1 MRAVSSASCYANM
14 DAYAPA
20 CPMLSDKKSCRVLCP
35 HSTGLKEKHMS
46 KIIEYFKTLTQIPH
60 CSKEADRLCD
70 FLVMFAKERGYEV
83 EVDGVKNI
91 YIHKGT
97 PALCL
102 QAHYDMVCMGKA
114 PQIETY
120 VEKGWMKAKD
130 SSLGADNG
138 MAIAMMMQLMDE
150 GRVLEFLL
158 TSDEEIGLIGANEVA
173 FDLKAAYMLNLDS
186 EDEAEVY
193 IGCAGGADITAFKQD
208 SYVEGRGDCYEVAV
222 KGLSGGHSGVD
233 IDKGIPSAIKILA
246 RYLTKYGVT
255 QLASIYA
262 GERRN
267 SIPANAVAIVRS
279 ETPLEGEGN
288 VRVRKL
294 NESPS
299 ILSEGDRLIAFMEAF
314 KHGVRRENKEL
325 GIPDVSIN
333 LAIINA
339 DEQGGIVIETSA
351 RAMDAASLDVLAEE
365 TVSFFDMYGFEAKVE
380 EKYPAWKPDVTD
392 FTELVDQKMKEI
404 FGKSRLMAI
413 HAGLECGV
421 IAEKYPKMKF
431 ASIGP
436 TIRYPHSTRE
446 KVKLDSVEKIFTVLD
461 KIIQSV

>member
-1 MRAVSSASCYANM
+1 
-14 DAYAPA
+14 
-20 CPMLSDKKSCRVLCP
+20 
-35 HSTGLKEKHMS
+35 MS
-46 KIIEYFKTLTQIPH
+46 KIIEHFKTLTQIPH
-60 CSKEADRLCD
+60 CSKDADKLYD
-70 FLVMFAKERGYEV
+70 FLVDFAKERGYEV
-83 EVDGVKNI
+83 EVDSVKNI

-97 PALCL
+97 PTLCL

-120 VEKGWMKAKD
+120 EEEGWMKAKD

-173 FDLKAAYMLNLDS
+173 FDLKADYMLNLDS

-208 SYVEGRGDCYEVAV
+208 SYTEGKGDCYEVAV
-222 KGLSGGHSGVD
+222 KGLAGGHSGVD
-233 IDKGIPSAIKILA
+233 IDKGIPSAIKVLGHYLA
-246 RYLTKYGVT
+246 QKGVT

-279 ETPLEGEGN
+279 QKLLENEGE
-288 VRVRKL
+288 VQVRKL
-294 NESPS
+294 KESPMV
-299 ILSEGDRLIAFMEAF
+299 LSEGDKLIALIDAF
-314 KHGVRRENKEL
+314 KHGVRKENREL

-339 DEQGGIVIETSA
+339 DEQGGITIETSA
-351 RAMDAASLDVLAEE
+351 RAMDAESLDALTDE
-365 TVSFFDMYGFEAKVE
+365 TVSFFKIYGFESKVE
-380 EKYPAWKPDVTD
+380 DKYPAWKPDITD
-392 FTELVDQKMKEI
+392 FTKLVDKKMKEV
-404 FGKSRLMAI
+404 FGKSKLMAI

-446 KVKLDSVEKIFTVLD
+446 KVKLDSVEKIFVVLD